1 MFDQCCFCYCWRLFL
16 SFENAAFLHQTEVSA
31 DDESNHHCQSHSVQM
46 NWAQPHESTGRLIY
60 TVESVQ
66 CPASRFLFSLFL
78 FSLSLSVYTPV
89 SFPAKTHINHWSM
102 QLIFPP
108 TCQEK
113 EWERHRPH
121 PGSVYLCYYRRV
133 NCEAFLFSSVFTEIT
148 MHSAERLRM
157 AMFAL
162 ERNGS
167 SWERGKKKRSPFNVF
182 EALEIDERY
191 VIDFASC
198 GLLFL
203 CADNYERISQSKQ

>member
-1 MFDQCCFCYCWRLFL
+1 MLFL
-16 SFENAAFLHQTEVSA
+16 LLLKTVSEFWKCCLPPSNRGQCRWWVQPSLSVTQGADELSWDTWINRQINLYSGVCSMSSLSLSFL
-31 DDESNHHCQSHSVQM
+31 
-46 NWAQPHESTGRLIY
+46 
-60 TVESVQ
+60 
-66 CPASRFLFSLFL
+66 
-78 FSLSLSVYTPV
+78 SLSLSVYTPV

-148 MHSAERLRM
+148 MHSAERDWEWRCLPWRETE
-157 AMFAL
+157 AL
-162 ERNGS
+162 ER
-167 SWERGKKKRSPFNVF
+167 ERKKNSCRRSPFNVF